1 MDAATHLDE
10 GDALARLATFG
21 DAQDLLACRL
31 FGKGCVPLALGLK
44 SRPQYTALLLTA
56 CAIVRQAPGH
66 QAPRWFLSA
75 S

>member
-21 DAQDLLACRL
+21 DAQDTLACRL

-56 CAIVRQAPGH
+56 CAIVRQAPRQLG
-66 QAPRWFLSA
+66 PRWFPSA